1 MTTAPR
7 AGGTTRTAAQRSA
20 EPQTD
25 AALHSTDPQATAL
38 RGGEQSTASRAGGV
52 LAAAVR
58 GVGARGV
65 AFRAGGR
72 RSVGAS
78 PARGV
83 GRGIAGAGRY
93 LATPLLPEDY
103 LGLLNPL
110 WSADELRGRVDAV
123 RHEAPA
129 AATLVIKPGRA
140 WRGHRPGQWVRV
152 GVDIGGVRHWRT
164 FSLSSPP
171 RPDGRITVTVK
182 AAPDGFVSAHL
193 VNAIRP
199 GAIVRLAPAEG
210 DFVLPSPVPGKLL
223 FVTAGSGI
231 TPVMA
236 ILRRL
241 RGMSDVVLVHSDR
254 TAGDVIF
261 GAELRSMAGVRL
273 HERHTV
279 PDGRLRPSD
288 LPGVCPDWAEREAWA
303 CGPGDML
310 DDLAA
315 HWRAAGAGERL
326 RVERFRTVL
335 RGPTGEGG
343 HVTFT
348 RSGVEVDAD
357 GGTPL
362 LVAGEDAG
370 ALLPSGCRMGICH
383 SCVGRLCSGQVRDLR
398 TGEVHGEEGE
408 IVQTCVSAA
417 AGPVE
422 IEL

>member
-1 MTTAPR
+1 MTTASL
-7 AGGTTRTAAQRSA
+7 SA
-20 EPQTD
+20 EAR
-25 AALHSTDPQATAL
+25 AA
-38 RGGEQSTASRAGGV
+38 ASRA
-52 LAAAVR
+52 R
-58 GVGARGV
+58 
-65 AFRAGGR
+65 
-72 RSVGAS
+72 
-78 PARGV
+78 PGV
-83 GRGIAGAGRY
+83 GRRIAGGVRH
-93 LATPLLPEDY
+93 LTTPLLPEDY

-110 WSADELRGRVDAV
+110 WSTAELRGRVEAV

-140 WRGHRPGQWVRV
+140 WRGHRPGQWVKV

-182 AAPDGFVSAHL
+182 AARDGFVSAHL
-193 VNAIRP
+193 VHEIRP
-199 GAIVRLAPAEG
+199 GAVVRLASAEG
-210 DFVLPSPVPGKLL
+210 DFVLPSSVPERLL

-236 ILRRL
+236 MLRHL
-241 RGMSDVVLVHSDR
+241 GGVSDAVVVHSDR

-273 HERHTV
+273 HERHTSS
-279 PDGRLRPSD
+279 DGRFRPSE
-288 LPGVCPDWAEREAWA
+288 LSEVCPDWAEREAWA
-303 CGPGDML
+303 CGPGAML

-315 HWRAAGAGERL
+315 HWRASGAGERL
-326 RVERFRTVL
+326 RVERFRTAL
-335 RGPTGEGG
+335 QGPAGEGG
-343 HVTFT
+343 RVTFT
-348 RSGVEVDAD
+348 RSGVEVDVD

-370 ALLPSGCRMGICH
+370 ALLPSGCRMGICY